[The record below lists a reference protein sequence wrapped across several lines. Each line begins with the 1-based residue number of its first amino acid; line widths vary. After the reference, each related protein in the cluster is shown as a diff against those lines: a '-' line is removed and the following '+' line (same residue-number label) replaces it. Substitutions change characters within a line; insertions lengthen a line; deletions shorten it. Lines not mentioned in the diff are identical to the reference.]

1 MATGK
6 RPAFY
11 ALPGTSG
18 WQAYLNL
25 LHVPYTLWHLGY
37 VVLGASIAP
46 IVHVDRLLGT
56 LLAFFLAVGV
66 ASHALD
72 ELNDRPLGTKI
83 PRVVLVSLAAAS
95 LAGAVAL
102 GVVAGILESRWI
114 FAFVAFGGFI
124 VAFYNLGLWN
134 NRFHSDLWF
143 AFSWGAFPVLTSYW
157 VNATRLDIP
166 VVLVAVGCLF
176 LTMAQRTLSTP
187 VRTIRRRALNV
198 EGFIDLAN
206 GERVDLDSERIILVP
221 ERALLLLGAA
231 IVVLAAG
238 LLTFRLQTQ

>member
-11 ALPGTSG
+11 ALQGAKG
-18 WQAYLNL
+18 WQDYLNL
-25 LHVPYTLWHLGY
+25 LHVPYTLWHMGY
-37 VVLGASIAP
+37 VVLGATISPTI
-46 IVHVDRLLGT
+46 HLDRLLGT
-56 LLAFFLAVGV
+56 LLAFFLAVGI

-83 PRVVLVSLAAAS
+83 PPVVLVSLAVVS

-102 GVVAGILESRWI
+102 GVVAGFLESRWI

-124 VAFYNLGLWN
+124 VAFYNLGLWH

-157 VNATRLDIP
+157 VNASRLD
-166 VVLVAVGCLF
+166 VAAVLVAVGCFF
-176 LTMAQRTLSTP
+176 LTLAQRTLSTP
-187 VRTIRRRALNV
+187 VRTIRRKALSV
-198 EGFIDLAN
+198 EGHIDPAN
-206 GERVDLDSERIILVP
+206 GERLDLDSERIILVP

>member
-11 ALPGTSG
+11 ALPGAKG
-18 WQAYLNL
+18 WQDYVNL

-37 VVLGASIAP
+37 VVLGAAVVP
-46 IVHVDRLLGT
+46 TVHLDRLLGT
-56 LLAFFLAVGV
+56 LLAFFLAVGI

-72 ELNDRPLGTKI
+72 ELNDRPLDTKI
-83 PRVVLVSLAAAS
+83 PKAVLVSLAVVS

-102 GVVAGILESRWI
+102 GILAGILESRWI

-124 VAFYNLGLWN
+124 VAFYNLGLWH
-134 NRFHSDLWF
+134 NRFHTDLWF

-157 VNATRLDIP
+157 VHASRLDVA
-166 VVLVAVGCLF
+166 VVLLAVGCFF
-176 LTMAQRTLSTP
+176 LTLVQRTLSTP
-187 VRTIRRRALNV
+187 VRTIRRKALRV
-198 EGFIDLAN
+198 EGHIELAD
-206 GERVDLDSERIILVP
+206 GERITLDTERIIAAP
-221 ERALLLLGAA
+221 ERALVLLGAA

-238 LLTFRLQTQ
+238 LLTFRLQSQ